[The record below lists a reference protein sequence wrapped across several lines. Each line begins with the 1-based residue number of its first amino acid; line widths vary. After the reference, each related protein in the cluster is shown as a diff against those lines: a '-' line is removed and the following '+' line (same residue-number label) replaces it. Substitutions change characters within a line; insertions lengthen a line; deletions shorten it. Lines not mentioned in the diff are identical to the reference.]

1 MPKTIPNC
9 GSYTVELDVGTTT
22 NIFIVGDA
30 VAGVVG
36 GLYAV
41 QGSPDYRDVT
51 QFVRN
56 CDWLRGRRNRFQE
69 QSGTPGVARIEL
81 NNNGYQFS
89 IVNTASPY
97 WNATTNRLGFEVGTG
112 VRISREGAQLFTGSI
127 TNLKQLAE
135 RPFDSTVTISASDDL
150 FKANNTKIPAITYVA
165 QRSDERIVALVD
177 SVAKF
182 PTSLRALGA
191 GIANL
196 GLAPIPVGTSLKEA
210 LLIVNNSE
218 QGRVFI
224 SRSGVLTF
232 QKRIGR
238 ELRAPIATLTD
249 TSKDGY
255 QTFEIMNN

>member
-1 MPKTIPNC
+1 MPKTIPHC
-9 GSYTVELDVGTTT
+9 GEYTVELDVGTST
-22 NIFIVGDA
+22 NTFVVGDV

-41 QGSPDYRDVT
+41 GGTPDYRDVT
-51 QFVRN
+51 EFVRN

-69 QSGTPGVARIEL
+69 QSGTPGNARIEL

-112 VRISREGAQLFTGSI
+112 VKISREGARLFTGSI
-127 TNLKQLAE
+127 TSLKQSAE
-135 RPFDSTVTISASDDL
+135 RPADSTVTISASDDL
-150 FKANNTKIPAITYVA
+150 FKANNAKLPEIVYVA
-165 QRSDERIVALVD
+165 QRSDERIVTLVD
-177 SVAKF
+177 SAGMF
-182 PTSLRALGA
+182 TPALRNLDVGV
-191 GIANL
+191 ANL
-196 GLAPIPVGTSLKEA
+196 GRAPIPAGTSLQQA
-210 LLIVNNSE
+210 LAIVNNSE

-232 QKRIGR
+232 HKRIGR
-238 ELRAPIATLTD
+238 EPRAPLATLTD

-255 QTFEIMNN
+255 QTFEIVNN